1 MKQKDIVLILAVVFV
16 AGIFSLLVSKVLISS
31 GSNRNQTAQI
41 VDPISEQFEQPD
53 ERVFND
59 QAINPTKLIQIGDS
73 TNPQPF

>member
-1 MKQKDIVLILAVVFV
+1 MKQKDIMLIVVVVFF
-16 AGIFSLLVSKVLISS
+16 AGIFSLVTSKVLFTS
-31 GSNRNQTAQI
+31 GGSRNQTTQV

-53 ERVFND
+53 KRVFND